1 MMLNYRSETIGSL
14 SKAFALAQ
22 GSYKPLIENDHDG
35 SLRFANIE
43 AVILAT
49 RQALSENHVAFNQ
62 WTELT
67 EEGAKILWTE
77 ISHGNEYLRSSDRLF
92 STGTDKLND
101 ARNSQI
107 RRQQASY
114 LLGIAPSRNDPAQRD
129 DNGESQNQNEILD
142 DLINMNGGKQAQSQS
157 KYIPI
162 DKNQH
167 KDILIE
173 IGEYKEIAR
182 GIMTS
187 FKIDSLA
194 DLPSTEYHRT
204 LQEIRR
210 IKQQYRELTEKTR

>member
-1 MMLNYRSETIGSL
+1 MTAYRSDTIGTL
-14 SKAFALAQ
+14 SKALALAQ
-22 GSYKPLIENDHDG
+22 GAYKPLIENDNDG
-35 SLRFANIE
+35 HLPFANIE
-43 AVILAT
+43 AVIQAT

-77 ISHGNEYLRSSDRLF
+77 ISHDNEYIRTSDRLF

-101 ARNSQI
+101 ARNAHI

-114 LLGIAPSRNDPAQRD
+114 LLGIAPSRNDPSQRD
-129 DNGESQNQNEILD
+129 DNGESQNQSEIMS
-142 DLINMNGGKQAQSQS
+142 DLINMNAGKQQASPS

-162 DKNQH
+162 TKDQH

-173 IGEYKEIAR
+173 VGDYKEIAR
-182 GIMTS
+182 GVMIS
-187 FKIDSLA
+187 YKIDSLA

-210 IKQQYRELTEKTR
+210 IKQQYRELDEKKY

>member
-1 MMLNYRSETIGSL
+1 MLNYRSDAIGAL
-14 SKAFALAQ
+14 SKAFSIAQ
-22 GSYKPLIENDHDG
+22 GAYKPLIENDNDG
-35 SLRFANIE
+35 HLPFANIE
-43 AVILAT
+43 AVISAT
-49 RQALSENHVAFNQ
+49 RHALSDNHVAFNQ

-67 EEGAKILWTE
+67 GEGAKILWTE

-101 ARNSQI
+101 ARNAHI

-114 LLGIAPSRNDPAQRD
+114 LLGIAPSKNDPAARD
-129 DNGESQNQNEILD
+129 DNGESQNQNEILN
-142 DLINMNGGKQAQSQS
+142 DLINMNEGKPQISQS

-162 DKNQH
+162 TPSQH

-173 IGEYKEIAR
+173 IGAYKEIAR

-187 FKIDSLA
+187 YKIDSLI
-194 DLPSTEYHRT
+194 DLPGTEYHRT

-210 IKQQYRELTEKTR
+210 IKQEYRELDNNKR